1 MMGRQQRALKLSVAQ
16 YAQLSWLAA
25 DTVSST
31 AGAPLDPS
39 MKAPQPET
47 VKAVSVR
54 RALFAA
60 HLEVVSAPDDA
71 IKGHAVVGLLSTA
84 ELQEG
89 KALVA
94 VHVAAGDAG
103 AGAQSWAHCSRFAVK
118 QSGGLL
124 LCMYRLGMRLSGPHC
139 TPFEKPPS
147 THPSPGCSRGSL
159 LPAELFL

>member
-1 MMGRQQRALKLSVAQ
+1 MGRQQWALELSVAR
-16 YAQLSWLAA
+16 YARLSWIPAA
-25 DTVSST
+25 TVSST
-31 AGAPLDPS
+31 AGAPPN
-39 MKAPQPET
+39 PR
-47 VKAVSVR
+47 R
-54 RALFAA
+54 RARQRGTFAAVLAPSAA

-103 AGAQSWAHCSRFAVK
+103 AGAQPWAHCSRFNVK

-124 LCMYRLGMRLSGPHC
+124 RCMY
-139 TPFEKPPS
+139 
-147 THPSPGCSRGSL
+147 
-159 LPAELFL
+159 